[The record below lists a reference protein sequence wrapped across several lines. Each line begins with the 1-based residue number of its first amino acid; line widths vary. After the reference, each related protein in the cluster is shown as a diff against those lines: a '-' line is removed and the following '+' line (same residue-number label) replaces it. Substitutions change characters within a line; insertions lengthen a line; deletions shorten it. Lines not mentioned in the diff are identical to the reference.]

1 MERNICPAPHTDM
14 HSWHVM
20 KLIWVDAAGLRKLWR
35 CIGCGYDELTVGIN
49 NVVVKTSLRREDVH
63 RGS

>member
-1 MERNICPAPHTDM
+1 M